1 VNNLVGNSQKY
12 QTDII
17 ALKKLALD
25 CGINTCTE
33 LSLRSGIN
41 RNTMG
46 KVWNG
51 EEQPSSNTMYKLAA
65 CLHMT
70 PSQAGLIFFSQNL
83 RTT

>member
-1 VNNLVGNSQKY
+1 MATNQKKY

-25 CGINTCTE
+25 CGIKTCTE
-33 LSLRSGIN
+33 LSQKSGIN

-51 EEQPSSNTMYKLAA
+51 DEQPSSTTMYKLAA
-65 CLHMT
+65 CLCMT
-70 PSQAGLIFFSQNL
+70 PTQAGLIFFNTNL
-83 RTT
+83 RDA